1 VDIPSTEFAE
11 DVVVVVVVVRI
22 KEPGRGRGVVGIPR
36 DVLLEVVAA
45 MVGIVESAAELGRVG
60 VVWAAAAAA
69 VGV

>member
-22 KEPGRGRGVVGIPR
+22 KEPGRGRGVVGIQR